1 MARLPQI
8 AFLEATSS
16 GTGFFLCVR
25 KERRSGAKGP
35 FLATVLQDVSG
46 EIGAKVFQDVDAVGE
61 QFDVGEFVA
70 VQGRGN
76 LFHERLELILDKIRR
91 VIPNDAALGFRE
103 EDCIRASPRPID
115 EMWQEL
121 LGRIQSVESRDLR
134 ELLERL
140 VTTHEAK
147 LRLWPAGVKVHH
159 DYRSGLLEHI
169 LKIVEVSSFLADA
182 YGARRDLLVAGAILH
197 DIGKLEELS
206 YALAT
211 EYTVEGNLVGHMAI
225 GVGMLR
231 AAASEIPGFPRE
243 LLLELTHL
251 ILSHHGSKELG
262 SPVDPMTV
270 EAFILAASDDL
281 DAKLHQIRRH
291 ISDDGTD
298 GPFTTYHPRLK
309 RVLLKPVEPV
319 GPVGPIGPSK
329 PSGS

>member
-8 AFLEATSS
+8 ALLEASSS

-25 KERRSGAKGP
+25 KERRTGAKGP
-35 FLATVLQDVSG
+35 FLALVLQDVSG
-46 EIGAKVFQDVDAVGE
+46 EVGAKVFQDVDAVGE
-61 QFDVGEFVA
+61 QFEVGEFVA

-121 LGRIQSVESRDLR
+121 LGRIQSVERPDLRDL
-134 ELLERL
+134 L
-140 VTTHEAK
+140 V
-147 LRLWPAGVKVHH
+147 RVWPAGVKVHH
-159 DYRSGLLEHI
+159 DYRSGLLEHV
-169 LKIVEVSSFLADA
+169 LKVLEISTFLADA

-197 DIGKLEELS
+197 DIGKLDELS

-231 AAASEIPGFPRE
+231 AAASEVTGFPND

-270 EAFILAASDDL
+270 EAFILAACDDL

-291 ISDDGTD
+291 IADDGTD
-298 GPFTTYHPRLK
+298 GPFTTYHQRLK
-309 RVLLKPVEPV
+309 RVLLKPAEPV
-319 GPVGPIGPSK
+319 GPSK

>member
-8 AFLEATSS
+8 ALLEASSS

-25 KERRSGAKGP
+25 KERRTGAKGP
-35 FLATVLQDVSG
+35 FLALVLQDVSG
-46 EIGAKVFQDVDAVGE
+46 EVGAKVFQDVDAVGE
-61 QFDVGEFVA
+61 QFEVGEFVA

-121 LGRIQSVESRDLR
+121 LGRIHSVERPDLR
-134 ELLERL
+134 DLLERI
-140 VTTHEAK
+140 VTKYEAK

-169 LKIVEVSSFLADA
+169 LKVLEISTFLADA

-197 DIGKLEELS
+197 DIGKLDELS

-231 AAASEIPGFPRE
+231 AAASEIPGFPHE

-251 ILSHHGSKELG
+251 ILSHHGSRELG

-270 EAFILAASDDL
+270 EAFILAACDDL

-291 ISDDGTD
+291 IADDGTD
-298 GPFTTYHPRLK
+298 GPFTTYHQRLK
-309 RVLLKPVEPV
+309 RVLLKPAEPV
-319 GPVGPIGPSK
+319 GPSK